1 MPILTSSPVAKPV
14 DKPATDN
21 ILSALLEDATSS
33 DPLSS
38 LLDDAMAEHSA
49 KLKETRKK
57 QTRGNLGSTDHIYEY
72 WEEQDKYIVKFA
84 CAMFLKKVCGHCG
97 SVSYEFSHFAEYQ
110 VWNKKIQSKPSRWQ
124 RVDERPAVL
133 GKPRLIEKVVDGCNT
148 CVSLNGAVPFQK
160 AEDVEERQLSLFN
173 VKGN

>member
-1 MPILTSSPVAKPV
+1 MPILTSSPVKPV

-49 KLKETRKK
+49 KLKETRRK
-57 QTRGNLGSTDHIYEY
+57 QARGNLGSTDHIYEY

-110 VWNKKIQSKPSRWQ
+110 VWSKKIQSKPSRWQ
-124 RVDERPAVL
+124 RVTERPEVL
-133 GKPRLIEKVVDGCNT
+133 GKPRLIERVVDGCNT

-160 AEDVEERQLSLFN
+160 AEEVEERQLSLFN
-173 VKGN
+173 VKEN